1 MLQNLAAQHARYS
14 QKMSKLPLELVE
26 EWMAFLDRE
35 TVDACVLLCRK
46 FRAAYMKMTALRVVD
61 TAHLREYDTVQN
73 FNVTIAWTTVGRS
86 RRGKSK
92 TEVGKTRFLV
102 RLFGDLSGKCQRVL

>member
-1 MLQNLAAQHARYS
+1 MRLIVPKVSRGLY
-14 QKMSKLPLELVE
+14 KV
-26 EWMAFLDRE
+26 
-35 TVDACVLLCRK
+35 
-46 FRAAYMKMTALRVVD
+46 TALRVVD

-102 RLFGDLSGKCQRVL
+102 RLFGDLSGKCQRAL